1 MRRRD
6 FIACTSVTA
15 ALSALG
21 SCSSRPRL
29 PKGWKRVSA
38 GYSSFYAPEKWKQVN
53 IPDDAILFGWDW
65 VMQDTSEFRDSST
78 TCRAL
83 VMSHGVDSAIHN
95 PPKND
100 TRKLAVLLSETAVF
114 GGGTAIGINNS
125 PYQIKGTPDQLWR
138 MDYRE
143 EDDSTKVSDHVFVA
157 QDEGKSEVA
166 IIGLTGPGITE
177 ELLKTFA
184 TGIEVNHD

>member
-6 FIACTSVTA
+6 FIAWTSVA
-15 ALSALG
+15 AASTALG
-21 SCSSRPRL
+21 GCSPRPRP
-29 PKGWKRVSA
+29 PKGWKRISA
-38 GYSSFYAPEKWKQVN
+38 GQSSFYVPDNWKQVS
-53 IPDDAILFGWDW
+53 IPDDAILAGWDW

-83 VMSHGVDSAIHN
+83 VMSHGVDSVIHN

-100 TRKLAVLLSETAVF
+100 TKKLAVLLAESAVF